1 MKYFPLQKNGAVPLY
16 VQLAEVIKQNIR
28 EGILKEGDLIPS
40 ESQLMDAYQISRI
53 TVRNAQ
59 LRLEYEGEIFKVHG
73 RGSFVAS
80 KQLVVIP
87 SPSLT
92 FEEQMRKQGLD
103 VSLHLV
109 EFCDVYPNERV
120 SSELGIAPGGMVTKL
135 KRIIKIGTES
145 IGMKILFVP
154 LDIGENLKGKDL
166 VNISLIDYLN
176 SAPETRIARMEV
188 RVRAAVI
195 EDGDA
200 EVMGVDTNNTV
211 IVRGSIYW
219 NHLRRPVMSGKIL
232 YLAQHA
238 LIKMEINAEST
249 SSGVCIDD
257 IAVGALR

>member
-1 MKYFPLQKNGAVPLY
+1 MEYFPLKKNGAVPLY

-73 RGSFVAS
+73 RGSFVA
-80 KQLVVIP
+80 KNQLIVIP

-109 EFCDVYPNERV
+109 EFCDVYPNEGV
-120 SSELGIAPGGMVTKL
+120 SSELEIAPGGMVTKL
-135 KRIIKIGTES
+135 KRTIKVGTES
-145 IGMKILFVP
+145 IGLKVLFVP
-154 LDIGENLKGKDL
+154 LDIGRSLKGKDL
-166 VNISLIDYLN
+166 SKISLIDYLN
-176 SAPETRIARMEV
+176 STTDTRIARMEV

-200 EVMGVDTNNTV
+200 EVMGVDTSSTV
-211 IVRGSIYW
+211 IIRGSIYW
-219 NHLRRPVMSGKIL
+219 NHLRRPVMAGKIL

-238 LIKMEINAEST
+238 SIKMEINAESAA
-249 SSGVCIDD
+249 SGVCIDD
-257 IAVGALR
+257 IAVRALR

>member
-1 MKYFPLQKNGAVPLY
+1 MEYFPLQKNGAVPLY
-16 VQLAEVIKQNIR
+16 VQLAEAIRRNIR

-40 ESQLMDAYQISRI
+40 ESQLMDAYKISRI

-92 FEEQMRKQGLD
+92 FEEQMRKQGFD

-109 EFCDVYPNERV
+109 EFSDVYPNELLR
-120 SSELGIAPGGMVTKL
+120 SELEIAPGEKVTKL
-135 KRIIKIGTES
+135 KRTIKIGNES
-145 IGMKILFVP
+145 IGLKVLFVP
-154 LDIGENLKGKDL
+154 LAIGKCLEGKDL
-166 VNISLIDYLN
+166 SKISLIDYLN
-176 SAPETRIARMEV
+176 SSPETRIARMEV

-200 EVMGVDTNNTV
+200 EVMGVDTSSTV
-211 IVRGSIYW
+211 IIRGSIYW
-219 NHLRRPVMSGKIL
+219 NHLRRPVMAGKIL

-238 LIKMEINAEST
+238 LIKMEINAESA

>member
-1 MKYFPLQKNGAVPLY
+1 MKYFPLQKNGPVPLY
-16 VQLAEVIKQNIR
+16 VQLAEAIRRNIR

-40 ESQLMDAYQISRI
+40 ESQLMEAYQISRI

-59 LRLEYEGEIFKVHG
+59 LRLEYEDEVFKVHG
-73 RGSFVAS
+73 RGSFVAK

-109 EFCDVYPNERV
+109 EFCDVYPNEGV
-120 SSELGIAPGGMVTKL
+120 SSELEIAPGGMVTKL
-135 KRIIKIGTES
+135 KRTIKVGTES
-145 IGMKILFVP
+145 VGLKVLFVP
-154 LDIGENLKGKDL
+154 LDIGKSLEGKDL
-166 VNISLIDYLN
+166 AKISLVDYLN
-176 SAPETRIARMEV
+176 STTETRIARMEV

-195 EDGDA
+195 ENGDA

-211 IVRGSIYW
+211 IVRGGVYW
-219 NHLRRPVMSGKIL
+219 NYLGRPVMSGKIL

-238 LIKMEINAEST
+238 LIKMEINAESA